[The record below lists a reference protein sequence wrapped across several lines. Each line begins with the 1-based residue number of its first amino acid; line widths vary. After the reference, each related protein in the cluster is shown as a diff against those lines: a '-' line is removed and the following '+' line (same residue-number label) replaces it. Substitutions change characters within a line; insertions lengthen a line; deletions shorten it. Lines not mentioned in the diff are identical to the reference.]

1 MKRKLFKLMLAAGAV
16 AMVCA
21 CGDDAS
27 NAPQP
32 NNGTDLSSNSVPSS
46 DGSNNGAVDSRCAKY
61 KVVAPGWIE
70 DLGKG
75 DYLVIDEAT
84 SGTGRGTVYDSA
96 GNVAPYYFYEEEE
109 NGLNVGHVYELINGE
124 IDIWIDMNMAV
135 KLFCQANTA
144 LDGTPLS
151 SVGGNSQ
158 GVGNSMSSAAVN
170 PGSSANPNDPTSS
183 AAVML
188 SSGSV
193 ILGSSADV
201 VPESSSSK
209 EPELDASGFP
219 TLESYGTPPAE
230 YTKDISATA
239 KRGWNTRYWDAC
251 KPHCSWYAES
261 ENDKTRASMSS
272 NEAYLSTFGTA
283 RNCNIHDVEVP
294 TFTLGNVSKSWLNYE
309 GTRSACGDEKEKGVF
324 TCTDMAPIAVNDTLA
339 YAYVAGTADSKCG
352 KCYHLQYDGHFKHE
366 MENNPP
372 KATHKALKG
381 KHLVVMAS
389 NIGGDVAG
397 GNDKL
402 PAGQFDLMVPGGG
415 VGAFDALSTQVNKGA
430 GFNWGAG
437 FGGFLTEC
445 QKNTNCG
452 TEGSLDCYQTCVKD
466 MCDAAFADA
475 GLPNLLRGCHWFA
488 DWYMAADNPT
498 YYIEE
503 VECPQYLIDH
513 YSSRINTTNETN
525 IKKLEDWSTVKEG
538 DVLDTLHCWKAGEA
552 PPEEGWV
559 NPSAGCDVK

>member
-1 MKRKLFKLMLAAGAV
+1 MKRELFKSMLAAGAV
-16 AMVCA
+16 AMICA
-21 CGDDAS
+21 CGDDSTLDKATDPVGNNPGTSETDNPISSSEATPASS
-27 NAPQP
+27 NAVP
-32 NNGTDLSSNSVPSS
+32 GSSGSVNP
-46 DGSNNGAVDSRCAKY
+46 GS
-61 KVVAPGWIE
+61 
-70 DLGKG
+70 
-75 DYLVIDEAT
+75 
-84 SGTGRGTVYDSA
+84 SGT
-96 GNVAPYYFYEEEE
+96 
-109 NGLNVGHVYELINGE
+109 
-124 IDIWIDMNMAV
+124 
-135 KLFCQANTA
+135 
-144 LDGTPLS
+144 
-151 SVGGNSQ
+151 
-158 GVGNSMSSAAVN
+158 VN
-170 PGSSANPNDPTSS
+170 PGSSANPNDPLSS

-193 ILGSSADV
+193 VPGSSADV

-209 EPELDASGFP
+209 DPELDASGFP

-251 KPHCSWYAES
+251 KPHCSWLKEND
-261 ENDKTRASMSS
+261 NDKTRADISS
-272 NEAYLSTFGTA
+272 NEAYQSTFGTA

-294 TFTLGNVSKSWLNYE
+294 TFTLGNVTKSWFGYE

-339 YAYVAGTADSKCG
+339 YAYVAGTADSRCG

-389 NIGGDVAG
+389 NIGNDVAG
-397 GNDKL
+397 GEADL

-452 TEGSLDCYQTCVKD
+452 TEGSLECYQTCIKD
-466 MCDAAFADA
+466 MCDAAFGDA

-488 DWYMAADNPT
+488 DWFMAADNPT

-525 IKKLEDWSTVKEG
+525 IKKVTDWSTYEG

-552 PPEEGWV
+552 PPENGWT
-559 NPSAGCDVK
+559 NPSAGCDVGG

>member
-1 MKRKLFKLMLAAGAV
+1 MKRKLFKTIVAAGAV
-16 AMVCA
+16 AVICA
-21 CGDDAS
+21 CSDDTAS
-27 NAPQP
+27 NKV
-32 NNGTDLSSNSVPSS
+32 TDP
-46 DGSNNGAVDSRCAKY
+46 
-61 KVVAPGWIE
+61 
-70 DLGKG
+70 
-75 DYLVIDEAT
+75 
-84 SGTGRGTVYDSA
+84 
-96 GNVAPYYFYEEEE
+96 
-109 NGLNVGHVYELINGE
+109 
-124 IDIWIDMNMAV
+124 
-135 KLFCQANTA
+135 
-144 LDGTPLS
+144 
-151 SVGGNSQ
+151 
-158 GVGNSMSSAAVN
+158 VGNDPASSAVVGPNSSAVVPGSSESVNPGSSAAVN
-170 PGSSANPNDPTSS
+170 PGSSTNPIDPTSS
-183 AAVML
+183 AVAPL

-193 ILGSSADV
+193 VPGSSADI
-201 VPESSSSK
+201 VPEISSSSVSAG
-209 EPELDASGFP
+209 PELGPDGFP
-219 TLESYGTPPAE
+219 TIESYGPPPAE

-251 KPHCSWYAES
+251 KPHCSWLKES
-261 ENDKTRASMSS
+261 SNDKTRADTSS
-272 NEAYLSTFGTA
+272 VEAYLADFATA

-294 TFTLGNVSKSWLNYE
+294 TFTVGNVSKAWRSYE

-324 TCTDMAPIAVNDTLA
+324 TCTDMAPIAVNDTLS

-352 KCYHLQYDGHFKHE
+352 KCYHLQYDGHFKDE
-366 MENNPP
+366 FENNPP

-389 NIGGDVAG
+389 NIGNDVAG
-397 GNDKL
+397 GNANL

-452 TEGSLDCYQTCVKD
+452 TEGSLECYQTCVKD

-513 YSSRINTTNETN
+513 YMTRYNTSLENN
-525 IKKLEDWSTVKEG
+525 YRKVEDWSTFKEG
-538 DVLDTLHCWKAGEA
+538 DELDTLRCWKAGEA

-559 NPSAGCDVK
+559 NPSAGCEIP

>member
-1 MKRKLFKLMLAAGAV
+1 MKRKLFKSMLAAGAV
-16 AMVCA
+16 AMICA
-21 CGDDAS
+21 CGDDTS
-27 NAPQP
+27 NSSQP
-32 NNGTDLSSNSVPSS
+32 SPGNGTDLSSNSAQTPG
-46 DGSNNGAVDSRCAKY
+46 DSNKNNANDPCAKY

-70 DLGKG
+70 DIGGG
-75 DYLVIDEAT
+75 DYLVIDQAT
-84 SGTGRGTVYDSA
+84 SGTDRGIVYDSD
-96 GNVAPYYFYEEEE
+96 GKVSSYYYYEEEK
-109 NGLNVGHVYELINGE
+109 NGFKIGHVYEIINGE
-124 IDIWIDMNMAV
+124 KDIWIDMNMAV
-135 KLFCQANTA
+135 KQFCQANTA
-144 LDGTPLS
+144 ADGTPLS
-151 SVGGNSQ
+151 SATENGQNPT
-158 GVGNSMSSAAVN
+158 SSAGVTDPTN
-170 PGSSANPNDPTSS
+170 PTSSAGITDPTSS
-183 AAVML
+183 VGADPVA

-193 ILGSSADV
+193 NTD
-201 VPESSSSK
+201 
-209 EPELDASGFP
+209 PELGPDGFP
-219 TLESYGTPPAE
+219 TLESYGAPPAE

-251 KPHCSWYAES
+251 KPHCSWLKES
-261 ENDKTRASMSS
+261 SNDKTRADTSS
-272 NEAYLSTFGTA
+272 NEAFLADFGTA

-294 TFTLGNVSKSWLNYE
+294 TFTLGDVTKSWFGYN

-352 KCYHLQYDGHFKHE
+352 KCYHLQYDGHFKDEFE
-366 MENNPP
+366 MNPP

-389 NIGGDVAG
+389 NIGMDVAG
-397 GNDKL
+397 GNPDL

-415 VGAFDALSTQVNKGA
+415 VGAFDALSTQVNKGSD
-430 GFNWGAG
+430 FNWGAG

-445 QKNTNCG
+445 QKNVNCG
-452 TEGSLDCYQTCVKD
+452 TEGSLECYQTCVKD

-513 YSSRINTTNETN
+513 YMSRYNTSLENN
-525 IKKLEDWSTVKEG
+525 YKKVTDWSTFKEG

-552 PPEEGWV
+552 PPEDGWV
-559 NPSAGCDVK
+559 NPSAGCDVQ

>member
-1 MKRKLFKLMLAAGAV
+1 MKRKLFKTIVAAGAV
-16 AMVCA
+16 AMICA
-21 CGDDAS
+21 CSDDPS
-27 NAPQP
+27 SPDNPQP
-32 NNGTDLSSNSVPSS
+32 GLSS
-46 DGSNNGAVDSRCAKY
+46 AV
-61 KVVAPGWIE
+61 I
-70 DLGKG
+70 
-75 DYLVIDEAT
+75 
-84 SGTGRGTVYDSA
+84 
-96 GNVAPYYFYEEEE
+96 
-109 NGLNVGHVYELINGE
+109 
-124 IDIWIDMNMAV
+124 
-135 KLFCQANTA
+135 
-144 LDGTPLS
+144 
-151 SVGGNSQ
+151 
-158 GVGNSMSSAAVN
+158 
-170 PGSSANPNDPTSS
+170 DPTSS
-183 AAVML
+183 AAVNPNSSAVVPGSSAAVGPNSSTTVDPTSSTVIDPL

-193 ILGSSADV
+193 VPGSSASIDPNSSET
-201 VPESSSSK
+201 VPVSSSGAV
-209 EPELDASGFP
+209 PLDDNGFP
-219 TLESYGTPPAE
+219 TIESYGPPPAE

-251 KPHCSWYAES
+251 KPHCSWLKES
-261 ENDKTRASMSS
+261 SNDKTRADTSS
-272 NEAYLSTFGTA
+272 VEAYLADFATA

-294 TFTLGNVSKSWLNYE
+294 TFTVGNVSKAWRSYE

-324 TCTDMAPIAVNDTLA
+324 TCTDMAPIAVNDTLS

-352 KCYHLQYDGHFKHE
+352 KCYHLQYDGHFKDE
-366 MENNPP
+366 FENNPP

-389 NIGGDVAG
+389 NIGNDVAG
-397 GNDKL
+397 GNANL

-452 TEGSLDCYQTCVKD
+452 TEGSLECYQTCVKD

-513 YSSRINTTNETN
+513 YMTRYNTSLENN
-525 IKKLEDWSTVKEG
+525 YRKVEDWSTFKEG
-538 DVLDTLHCWKAGEA
+538 DELDTLRCWKAGEA

-559 NPSAGCDVK
+559 NPSAGCEIP

>member
-1 MKRKLFKLMLAAGAV
+1 MVAAGAL
-16 AMVCA
+16 AMICA
-21 CGDDAS
+21 CGDDAAS
-27 NAPQP
+27 NNATDP
-32 NNGTDLSSNSVPSS
+32 NPVVDPGTSVVDTPYSSGNTQNPVSSAATNPTDPALSAGTENPSDPASSADGTNPLDPASSAGTEPVASSSNSV
-46 DGSNNGAVDSRCAKY
+46 
-61 KVVAPGWIE
+61 
-70 DLGKG
+70 
-75 DYLVIDEAT
+75 
-84 SGTGRGTVYDSA
+84 
-96 GNVAPYYFYEEEE
+96 
-109 NGLNVGHVYELINGE
+109 
-124 IDIWIDMNMAV
+124 
-135 KLFCQANTA
+135 NT
-144 LDGTPLS
+144 D
-151 SVGGNSQ
+151 
-158 GVGNSMSSAAVN
+158 
-170 PGSSANPNDPTSS
+170 
-183 AAVML
+183 
-188 SSGSV
+188 
-193 ILGSSADV
+193 
-201 VPESSSSK
+201 
-209 EPELDASGFP
+209 PELGPDGFP
-219 TLESYGTPPAE
+219 TIDSYGPPSAE

-251 KPHCSWYAES
+251 KPHCSWLRES
-261 ENDKTRASMSS
+261 SNDVTRADTSS
-272 NEAYLSTFGTA
+272 DEAYLADFATA

-294 TFTLGNVSKSWLNYE
+294 TFTLGNVSNAWLGYE

-352 KCYHLQYDGHFKHE
+352 KCYHLQYDGHFKDE
-366 MENNPP
+366 FEQNPP

-389 NIGGDVAG
+389 NIGRDVAG
-397 GNDKL
+397 GNADL

-415 VGAFDALSTQVNKGA
+415 VGAFDALSTQVNKGSD
-430 GFNWGAG
+430 FNWGAG

-452 TEGSLDCYQTCVKD
+452 TEGSLECYQTCVKD

-513 YSSRINTTNETN
+513 YMTRFNTSTTTN
-525 IKKLEDWSTVKEG
+525 IKKVEDWSTYKEG

-552 PPEEGWV
+552 PANESGWQ
-559 NPSAGCDVK
+559 NPSAGCDVE

>member
-1 MKRKLFKLMLAAGAV
+1 MKRKLFKSMLAAGAV

-21 CGDDAS
+21 CGDDSTLDKATDPVGNNPGTSETDNPISSSEATPASS
-27 NAPQP
+27 NAVP
-32 NNGTDLSSNSVPSS
+32 GSSGSVNPGSS
-46 DGSNNGAVDSRCAKY
+46 G
-61 KVVAPGWIE
+61 
-70 DLGKG
+70 
-75 DYLVIDEAT
+75 
-84 SGTGRGTVYDSA
+84 
-96 GNVAPYYFYEEEE
+96 
-109 NGLNVGHVYELINGE
+109 
-124 IDIWIDMNMAV
+124 M
-135 KLFCQANTA
+135 
-144 LDGTPLS
+144 
-151 SVGGNSQ
+151 
-158 GVGNSMSSAAVN
+158 VN
-170 PGSSANPNDPTSS
+170 PGSSANPSDPTSS

-193 ILGSSADV
+193 IPGSSADV
-201 VPESSSSK
+201 VPEISSSSVNT
-209 EPELDASGFP
+209 EPELDEKGFP
-219 TLESYGTPPAE
+219 TIDSYGPPPAE
-230 YTKDISATA
+230 YTKDISASA
-239 KRGWNTRYWDAC
+239 PRGWNTRYWDAC

-352 KCYHLQYDGHFKHE
+352 KCYHLQYDGHFRHE

-397 GNDKL
+397 GNADL

-466 MCDAAFADA
+466 MCDAAFGDA